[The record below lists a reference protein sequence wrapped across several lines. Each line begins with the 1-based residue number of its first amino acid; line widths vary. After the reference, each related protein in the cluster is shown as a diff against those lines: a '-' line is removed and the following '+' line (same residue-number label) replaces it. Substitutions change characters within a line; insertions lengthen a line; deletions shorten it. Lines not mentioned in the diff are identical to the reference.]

1 MAYSRQWLAETLR
14 RLGYSQ
20 EADDALRELPDEFDL
35 EQLME
40 FGQRHGISRGALI
53 EQMGGSP

>member
-1 MAYSRQWLAETLR
+1 MAYSRQWLSETLR
-14 RLGYSQ
+14 RLGYTQ
-20 EADDALRELPDEFDL
+20 EAEDVLRELPDQFDL

-40 FGQRHGISRGALI
+40 FGHRHGISRGELI